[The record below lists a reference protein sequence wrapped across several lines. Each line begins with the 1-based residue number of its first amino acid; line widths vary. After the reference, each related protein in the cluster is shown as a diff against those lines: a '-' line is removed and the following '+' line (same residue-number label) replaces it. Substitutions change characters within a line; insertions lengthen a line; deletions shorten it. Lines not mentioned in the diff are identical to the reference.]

1 MGDGEEKNGERQ
13 GVIEMVKK
21 AIGRI
26 EKLPV
31 EHFKKPGKKLYLVP
45 LLPIA
50 EPHQKGLP
58 KDYPAKLEAYWKE
71 VSLRLDDLGSKV
83 GKIHKIYHE
92 LINEKGE
99 KGLEE

>member
-1 MGDGEEKNGERQ
+1 M
-13 GVIEMVKK
+13 IEMVKK

-50 EPHQKGLP
+50 
-58 KDYPAKLEAYWKE
+58 
-71 VSLRLDDLGSKV
+71 
-83 GKIHKIYHE
+83 
-92 LINEKGE
+92 
-99 KGLEE
+99 